1 MRKSQLIGLAIFGLY
16 TTPVYA
22 DAPEEVE
29 AVDLESEAEAEDE
42 SVDLQAENASLQSSA
57 AIFLGYLDRDLQAE
71 NASLQSSLDELTA
84 QLEEAATMAS
94 TSAQAE
100 ALLQGVTNL
109 IDPEIAV
116 TSRIEA
122 AAALRDG
129 GDARSTPFLR
139 SAMWDRELSVRVAAL
154 GAFEGFP
161 GDELLAAGGVGLR
174 KGDLTEVQA
183 AINLLVEY
191 HTDESAEVLWEATGA
206 PDISR
211 GSRSLIRSSLEEHYS
226 DWLVARGGA
235 QDVSSRA
242 GTIVASITNGVV
254 GSIALSTVGSW
265 GQSDAAEGIG
275 YVGGFVVGAGA
286 TWLEAQE
293 DPITLGQGLF
303 HAATTGA
310 GLLLSS
316 DLNGMLHGDEGAPE
330 TLARIYTLAG
340 AVGGAALGWQGR
352 GRFIEPA
359 DVGEAVFVSAM
370 TRFAAINLADTLG
383 IDNSNV
389 LSAGAM
395 ASSVGGLALGRHL
408 SSRWEV
414 GTADPLLGLL
424 GWTEGM
430 FLGEVINENLMN
442 RVENGWFEG
451 NFAFAGLAG
460 GLVYSHFEKPTVNE
474 AVDIGFATGMG
485 HMLGYGLS
493 ELTTMGSFEDELIL
507 GGGLTAM
514 LAAIQFD
521 TTTSESYISWVPVA
535 ADIAIATYNSA
546 MLVLWLDLKDALGET
561 FTGREEGIIVST
573 MALSGLQ
580 AQFNKPWTGPDTGRS
595 LLLLSANA
603 WGSYYAAMGIALGG
617 DPLFESVGE
626 DLILF
631 PVLLGDAAMGFAMWA
646 SGPGGLFTPEETTVP
661 QLGAVTGVTLGALTA
676 LMLADEPEALAIGS
690 MVGGAAGA
698 YAGVRLA
705 DRFRPALEEA
715 TARIN
720 LPDLPGVWV
729 PTISPTIMEDGS
741 VGGHVGITAIGW

>member
-1 MRKSQLIGLAIFGLY
+1 MKRSILLNLAVLGFVSPAALA
-16 TTPVYA
+16 TPQDTSVPA
-22 DAPEEVE
+22 ESIEEVTDPIQ
-29 AVDLESEAEAEDE
+29 ADGSDLALESQAA
-42 SVDLQAENASLQSSA
+42 SQVGLQAS
-57 AIFLGYLDRDLQAE
+57 I
-71 NASLQSSLDELTA
+71 DELTA
-84 QLEEAATMAS
+84 QLEEAAAMAS
-94 TSAQAE
+94 TSAETE
-100 ALLQGVTNL
+100 ALLQSLTGL
-109 IDPEIAV
+109 IDPDNEV
-116 TSRIEA
+116 SSRIEA

-161 GDELLAAGGVGLR
+161 GEELLAAGGVGLR
-174 KGDLTEVQA
+174 KGDMTEVQA

-191 HTDESAEVLWEATGA
+191 RTDESAEVLWEATGA

-226 DWLVARGGA
+226 DWLAARGGA

-303 HAATTGA
+303 HASATA
-310 GLLLSS
+310 SGLVLSS
-316 DLNGMLHGDEGAPE
+316 DLNGLLHGDSNTPA
-330 TLARIYTLAG
+330 TLSRIYTLAG

-352 GRFIEPA
+352 DRFIEPA
-359 DVGEAVFVSAM
+359 DVGETVFVSAM
-370 TRFAAINLADTLG
+370 TRFATENLLYTMG
-383 IDNSNV
+383 VNNSRV
-389 LSAGAM
+389 QSAGAM
-395 ASSVGGLALGRHL
+395 TASVGGLALGRHL

-414 GTADPLLGLL
+414 GNADPLLGML
-424 GWTEGM
+424 GWIEGM
-430 FLGEVINENLMN
+430 FLGEVINENLMD
-442 RVENGWFEG
+442 RVQNGWFEG

-493 ELTTMGSFEDELIL
+493 ELTTMGTFENELIV

-514 LAAIQFD
+514 LAATQFD

-535 ADIAIATYNSA
+535 ADIAISTYNA
-546 MLVLWLDLKDALGET
+546 GMLVFWLDAKDALGET
-561 FTGREEGIIVST
+561 FNGREEGIIVST
-573 MALSGLQ
+573 IALSGLQ

-603 WGSYYAAMGIALGG
+603 WGSYYAAMGLALGG
-617 DPLFESVGE
+617 DELFDSVGE

-646 SGPGGLFTPEETTVP
+646 SGPGGLFTPEDTTIP
-661 QLGAVTGVTLGALTA
+661 QLGGVTGVTLGALIA
-676 LMLADEPEALAIGS
+676 LMVVDEPESLAIGS
-690 MVGGAAGA
+690 MLGGAAGA

-705 DRFRPALEEA
+705 DRFRPALDEA
-715 TARIN
+715 TARIH

-741 VGGHVGITAIGW
+741 VGGHVGIKAIGW